1 MRGARAL
8 APLALLAFV
17 ALVSPASS
25 SASADASGRSAKE
38 AFHAGNEGTTFL
50 EVSAITLAVPAGVA
64 ARRALDA
71 LRGVRVTPGGV
82 LVNARGAPLDPLH
95 VIVKDF
101 VFCVFPAVAAM
112 LETTYSLPTI
122 ALLSLLFVSLG
133 IRKLA
138 HHTPNFLDAPPR
150 PFGVLDA
157 VGASR
162 PYLSA
167 YRATMMLTTAVAI
180 LACDFPAFPRRLGKT
195 ETFGVGLMDVGAGS
209 FVLANA
215 LVSRREGGRASR
227 WSGAPKGPVAE
238 ARRVAKQVVPL
249 ALLAAIRALSTAATG
264 YHVPVG
270 EYGRHWNFF
279 ATLAV
284 VTAVAHV
291 APLPRG
297 HSATAGALALVAH
310 QWALSGP
317 GGPQLTRWIAREDR
331 GESLLEQNKEGV
343 GSIPG
348 YLALYYLGVAIG
360 VHLERSMVAAAAKA
374 RAGFERSW
382 DERVARDLDA
392 AARATSTARSQT
404 QRAMALHLKSVAEET
419 NASAVRARRAG
430 MDWKWAR
437 RWAARVAAAAGA
449 AWIAALVAHEMIE
462 PASRRSCN
470 AAYVLWMIAFNL
482 QTIAAFA
489 WTGALFPHAPPSP
502 KLLQA
507 TNRTLLP
514 TFLVANLLTGAVNLA
529 FDAMRATTSQ
539 AWMIITGYM
548 VVVCGFAAVSG
559 SKEGHGDERR
569 YGVAARKVE

>member
-8 APLALLAFV
+8 APLALLAV
-17 ALVSPASS
+17 ALVFPPST
-25 SASADASGRSAKE
+25 SASADVPGRSEKE

-64 ARRALDA
+64 ARRALDV
-71 LRGVRVTPGGV
+71 LRDVRVTPGGI

-95 VIVKDF
+95 VIFKDF

-112 LETTYSLPTI
+112 LETTYSLPII
-122 ALLSLLFVSLG
+122 ALLSVLFVSFG
-133 IRKLA
+133 IYKLTY
-138 HHTPNFLDAPPR
+138 HTPNFLDASPR

-167 YRATMMLTTAVAI
+167 YRATMTLTTAVAI

-195 ETFGVGLMDVGAGS
+195 ETFGVSLMDVGAGS

-227 WSGAPKGPVAE
+227 WSGAPRGATSE

-249 ALLAAIRALSTAATG
+249 ALLAAVRALSTAATG

-291 APLPRG
+291 APLPTG
-297 HSATAGALALVAH
+297 HSATAGALTLAAH
-310 QWALSGP
+310 QWALTGP
-317 GGPQLTRWIAREDR
+317 GGPRLTRWITSEDR
-331 GESLLEQNKEGV
+331 GESFVEENKEGI

-348 YLALYYLGVAIG
+348 YLALYYLGVAVG
-360 VHLERSMVAAAAKA
+360 VRLERSMVAAAASA
-374 RAGFERSW
+374 RAAFERDL
-382 DERVARDLDA
+382 DERVTRDSEA
-392 AARATSTARSQT
+392 AAEAASSARTNTERAL
-404 QRAMALHLKSVAEET
+404 ALHLKSIAEET

-437 RWAARVAAAAGA
+437 RWAEGVAAAAGG
-449 AWIAALVAHEMIE
+449 AWIAALVAHETIE

-470 AAYVLWMIAFNL
+470 AAYALWMIAFNL

-489 WTGALFPHAPPSP
+489 WTGVLFPHAPSSP

-529 FDAMRATTSQ
+529 FDAMRATTQQ
-539 AWMIITGYM
+539 AWLILTGYM
-548 VVVCGFAAVSG
+548 VVVCGFAVVVG
-559 SKEGHGDERR
+559 SEEGHGDRR
-569 YGVAARKVE
+569 RRGVPARKVE